1 MLFKMMFKK
10 LQEILKK
17 KIFQQFSKS
26 DFLSFWKFEKIN
38 IRTRNEKENV
48 KLIQRTLTG
57 GKKIMPSIFT
67 RGLASSRDNPDSQKN
82 YMFFV

>member
-57 GKKIMPSIFT
+57 GEKSNAIYF
-67 RGLASSRDNPDSQKN
+67 
-82 YMFFV
+82 Y

>member
-48 KLIQRTLTG
+48 KLIQRTLTR
-57 GKKIMPSIFT
+57 GKKNNAIYF
-67 RGLASSRDNPDSQKN
+67 
-82 YMFFV
+82 Y

>member
-57 GKKIMPSIFT
+57 GKKNNAIYF
-67 RGLASSRDNPDSQKN
+67 
-82 YMFFV
+82 Y